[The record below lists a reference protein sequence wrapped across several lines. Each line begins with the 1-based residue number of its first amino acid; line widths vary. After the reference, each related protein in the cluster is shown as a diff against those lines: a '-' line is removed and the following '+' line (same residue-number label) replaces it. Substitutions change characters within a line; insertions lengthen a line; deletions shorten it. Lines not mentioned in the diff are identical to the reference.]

1 MKNLLKKLIKAE
13 TTVQKGEFTA
23 ANIIA
28 KEFEKSDI
36 YSQVEVWDKN
46 RANIT
51 AHIKS
56 AGQRPAL
63 LFACHLDVVPPGKE
77 KWQYPPFDATEN
89 QGRIFGRGSADM
101 KGPIAAAV
109 TAIRELVDSKTEL
122 AGDLI
127 FIATAGEETDS
138 CGVKRFLQDATS
150 LPPLAACL
158 IPEPTDFKIVTSHR
172 GLLWLEVKTIGKTAH
187 GSTPDLGINA
197 ITSMTRFLEA
207 LEEYRT
213 QNFPAD
219 CSISVNKIA
228 AGDAVNVVPD
238 RCTVAV
244 DIRTA
249 PAVTGGRVIADFEKI
264 FKKLK
269 QSDEKFDA
277 EVAVLRDVPAL
288 KTDENCDFVKDFC
301 RIVEADETI
310 SVGFCTDGAFLARL
324 NVPVLIYG
332 PGKSELC
339 HKPNEYI
346 ELAELEKAASIYKTI
361 IRSFCT

>member
-1 MKNLLKKLIKAE
+1 MKQFLQKLICADSTCE
-13 TTVQKGEFTA
+13 KGESAAAKIIAAEFTKSGINSTIDTWDSSR
-23 ANIIA
+23 ANII
-28 KEFEKSDI
+28 
-36 YSQVEVWDKN
+36 
-46 RANIT
+46 T
-51 AHIKS
+51 HIKS
-56 AGQRPAL
+56 AAGKPAL
-63 LFACHLDVVPPGKE
+63 LIACHLDVVPPGKE
-77 KWQYPPFDATEN
+77 KWQYPPFDGIETN
-89 QGRIFGRGSADM
+89 GRIFGRGSADM
-101 KGPIAAAV
+101 KGPIAAVV
-109 TAIRELVDSKTEL
+109 TAITELVDSKTEL

-138 CGVKRFLQDATS
+138 CGVKRFLQNVTS
-150 LPPLAACL
+150 LPPLAGCL

-187 GSTPDLGINA
+187 GSTPNLGINA
-197 ITSMTRFLEA
+197 ITSMTKFLEA

-213 QNFPAD
+213 QKFPAD

-244 DIRTA
+244 DIRTT

-277 EVAVLRDVPAL
+277 EVAVLRNVPAL
-288 KTDENCDFVKDFC
+288 KTDENCDFIKNFC
-301 RIVEADETI
+301 RVVEADETI

-324 NVPVLIYG
+324 NVPVVIYG